1 MRIIRRDNIKKKDI
15 VKNVNSNIGIPK
27 VYASKI
33 LNDLIYILTNN
44 LILNKIVKIK
54 NFGTLILKKK
64 NKRQGRNPKNLK
76 TYEIIER
83 NVVTFKI
90 SEYLK
95 KKINSNVE
103 K

>member
-44 LILNKIVKIK
+44 LILNKLVKIK

-64 NKRQGRNPKNLK
+64 K
-76 TYEIIER
+76 
-83 NVVTFKI
+83 
-90 SEYLK
+90 
-95 KKINSNVE
+95 
-103 K
+103 